1 MPRLVVVSNRV
12 ADPRKT
18 AAGGLAVAL
27 ARRAEQHRRPVVRLE
42 RQDRRGGGRRQAG
55 EGELHTQQA
64 GPVKLVT
71 LDLSREDHDAYY
83 VGYSNGVLWP
93 VFHYRLDLADFDAGY
108 IAGYRRVNQLF
119 ARKLA
124 PLLRED
130 DIIWVHDYHLIPL
143 AAELRALGCTQRI
156 GFFLHIPL
164 PPPLILAAIPGHDWL
179 IRALFAYDLVGFQSE
194 ADHSHFCS
202 YVQTEAHAQNLGE
215 GRWRAFNRT
224 VQAGAF
230 PIGIDVEEF
239 TALAEAP
246 EGREMYERMRR
257 EYSRRKLLVGVDRLD
272 YSKGLPQRMR
282 AFRELLKRYPETHN
296 SATLIQIASPS
307 REDVSAYTDILH
319 ELESLC
325 GSINGNFGELDWMP
339 VRYMHRTVAR
349 ARLPGLYRAS
359 RVALVTPLRDGMNLV
374 AKEFVVAQDPQDP
387 GVLVL
392 SRFAGAA
399 EQLRGGAA
407 GQSLRHRRHGQRHP
421 PGAADAAGRA
431 ARAAPGADED
441 HPALRRALVV
451 RHLPGH
457 AGQGQGRRNR
467 HALAAAVAGGSRSA
481 RVLTAGQRLCRI
493 VPVREIL
500 LQALPEH
507 RLRSGSARWNSV
519 IDEWNLR
526 SSGEPKIVVDGPAR
540 HGQHQ
545 ARCIRA
551 AGRPARDAPR

>member
-27 ARRAEQHRRPVVRLE
+27 AEVLNSTGGLWFGWSGRVVAAAA
-42 RQDRRGGGRRQAG
+42 GGADPP
-55 EGELHTQQA
+55 LHTQQA
-64 GPVKLVT
+64 GAVKLVT
-71 LDLSREDHDAYY
+71 VDLAREDHDAYY
-83 VGYSNGVLWP
+83 LGYANGVLWP

-119 ARKLA
+119 ARTLA
-124 PLLRED
+124 PLLRDD

-143 AAELRALGCTQRI
+143 AAELRALGCNQRI

-179 IRALFAYDLVGFQSE
+179 IRALFAYDLVGFQSRT
-194 ADHSHFCS
+194 DHGHFAS
-202 YVQTEAHAQNLGE
+202 YVESEAHAQNLGD

-239 TALAEAP
+239 TALTQAP
-246 EGREMYERMRR
+246 EGREMYERMRN

-282 AFRELLKRYPETHN
+282 AFRELLQRNPETHN

-307 REDVSAYTDILH
+307 REDVSAYSEILH

-349 ARLPGLYRAS
+349 PRLPGLYRAS

-374 AKEFVVAQDPQDP
+374 AKEFIVAQDPADP

-399 EQLRGGAA
+399 EQMREALLVNPYDIEATA
-407 GQSLRHRRHGQRHP
+407 SAIQLALQMPLDERRQRHESLMTTIRRFDVHWWCDTFLETLSKAQSEETGTP
-421 PGAADAAGRA
+421 W
-431 ARAAPGADED
+431 
-441 HPALRRALVV
+441 LRL
-451 RHLPGH
+451 
-457 AGQGQGRRNR
+457 
-467 HALAAAVAGGSRSA
+467 
-481 RVLTAGQRLCRI
+481 
-493 VPVREIL
+493 
-500 LQALPEH
+500 
-507 RLRSGSARWNSV
+507 
-519 IDEWNLR
+519 
-526 SSGEPKIVVDGPAR
+526 
-540 HGQHQ
+540 
-545 ARCIRA
+545 
-551 AGRPARDAPR
+551 

>member
-27 ARRAEQHRRPVVRLE
+27 ADVLNSMGGLWFGWSGKIVEAA
-42 RQDRRGGGRRQAG
+42 DGGRAG
-55 EGELHTQQA
+55 EGALHSQQA

-71 LDLSREDHDAYY
+71 VDLSREDHSSYY

-119 ARKLA
+119 ARKLK

-130 DIIWVHDYHLIPL
+130 DIVWVQDYHLIPL

-164 PPPLILAAIPGHDWL
+164 PPPEILAAIPGHDWL
-179 IRALFAYDLVGFQSE
+179 MRALFAYDVVGFQSQS
-194 ADHSHFCS
+194 DHTHFCS
-202 YVQTEAHAQNLGE
+202 YIQSEAHAQALDD

-224 VQAGAF
+224 VQARAF
-230 PIGIDVEEF
+230 PIGIDVDEF
-239 TALAEAP
+239 DALARAP
-246 EGREMYERMRR
+246 EGLEMYERMRR

-272 YSKGLPQRMR
+272 YTKGLPNRLR
-282 AFRELLKRYPETHN
+282 AFRELLTRYPETHN
-296 SATLIQIASPS
+296 SATLVQIASPS

-319 ELESLC
+319 ELEALC

-339 VRYMHRTVAR
+339 VRYIHRTVAR

-374 AKEFVVAQDPQDP
+374 AKEFIASQDPQDP

-399 EQLRGGAA
+399 EQLK
-407 GQSLRHRRHGQRHP
+407 
-421 PGAADAAGRA
+421 
-431 ARAAPGADED
+431 E
-441 HPALRRALVV
+441 ALLVNPYDVEATANAIHLALQMPVEERRA
-451 RHLPGH
+451 RH
-457 AGQGQGRRNR
+457 
-467 HALAAAVAGGSRSA
+467 
-481 RVLTAGQRLCRI
+481 
-493 VPVREIL
+493 
-500 LQALPEH
+500 QALMANIREYDVHWWCDAFLDCLIKAQAEETGTPWL
-507 RLRSGSARWNSV
+507 RL
-519 IDEWNLR
+519 
-526 SSGEPKIVVDGPAR
+526 
-540 HGQHQ
+540 
-545 ARCIRA
+545 
-551 AGRPARDAPR
+551 

>member
-1 MPRLVVVSNRV
+1 MGNRLVVVSNRV

-27 ARRAEQHRRPVVRLE
+27 ADVLSTTGGLWFGWSGKIVEDGRP
-42 RQDRRGGGRRQAG
+42 G
-55 EGELHTQQA
+55 EGEVRSHQA

-71 LDLSREDHDAYY
+71 VDLSRQDHDAYY

-119 ARKLA
+119 ARKLL
-124 PLLRED
+124 PLLRSD
-130 DIIWVHDYHLIPL
+130 DIIWIHDYHLIPL

-179 IRALFAYDLVGFQSE
+179 IRALFAYDLVGFQSQ
-194 ADHSHFCS
+194 ADLGHFCR
-202 YVQTEAHAQNLGE
+202 YIEAEARAQPLGD
-215 GRWRAFNRT
+215 GRWRAFNRSIE
-224 VQAGAF
+224 ARAF

-239 TALAEAP
+239 TALTNAP
-246 EGREMYERMRR
+246 DGREMYERMRR

-282 AFRELLKRYPETHN
+282 AFREMLQRYPETHN

-339 VRYMHRTVAR
+339 VRYIHRTVAR
-349 ARLPGLYRAS
+349 TRLAGLYRAS

-374 AKEFVVAQDPQDP
+374 AKEFIAAQDPQDP

-399 EQLRGGAA
+399 EQL
-407 GQSLRHRRHGQRHP
+407 
-421 PGAADAAGRA
+421 ADALLVNPYDVEGTA
-431 ARAAPGADED
+431 AAI
-441 HPALRRALVV
+441 HLALQMPVEERRA
-451 RHLPGH
+451 RH
-457 AGQGQGRRNR
+457 
-467 HALAAAVAGGSRSA
+467 
-481 RVLTAGQRLCRI
+481 
-493 VPVREIL
+493 
-500 LQALPEH
+500 QALMASIREYDVH
-507 RLRSGSARWNSV
+507 WWCDSFLDRLIHAEAEETGTPW
-519 IDEWNLR
+519 LR
-526 SSGEPKIVVDGPAR
+526 L
-540 HGQHQ
+540 
-545 ARCIRA
+545 
-551 AGRPARDAPR
+551 